1 MDIEARVK
9 ELETKITEAAAA
21 YEAGAPIVADAVYD
35 AWVDELRDLQS
46 ISEVVTMVGAPPVS
60 EWAKVKHKYPMGS
73 LDKVNLPEEMTE
85 WAQGLGSP
93 PLFVTEKL
101 DGISLGARFKSGKLV
116 QAWTRGDG
124 KVGEDITSNVV
135 RIKGLPTGKFTGVIR
150 GELILKRSDFAAHFE
165 GYANPRNATAGTAK
179 RLDGSMSQHLT
190 LLAYEIVEGRK
201 SFTEEAQF
209 QELESYGF
217 LVPTYKVGDP
227 NTMWSEYQAGI
238 RDSLDYEIDG
248 LVVRIND
255 LSKQDSLG
263 QKNLRPRGA
272 IAFKFAPAAKET
284 TIEAIVWQTGGSGR
298 VTPVAQFQAVNL
310 IGANVVNASLYNI
323 GYIQTLGLGVGA
335 KVLVS
340 RAGDVIPRVV
350 ALVEAG
356 TSVEAAPSVCESCGG
371 SLLQEGEYIVCKA
384 VDSCPAQIRG
394 RILSWIQDIGV
405 LEWGETLIDKL
416 VTSGKV
422 VTVPDLYRLIPEEL
436 AALDRMGERSAAK
449 VWGTLNACKDFPLD
463 VILGALSIPGVGS
476 STIRAMMAAGLN
488 TMEKIQAATLQE
500 VVAVDGIGPV
510 KAKSIVDWL
519 KANETLLTDLNHYVR
534 EVAPVTGLFT
544 GKSFCFT
551 GEMSRKRSELEGL
564 VVERGG
570 EVKSGVTKT
579 LSYLVAADSTTS
591 KAVKAAKYGTTVI
604 TEEAFLKLAGDLVKE
619 EV

>member
-1 MDIEARVK
+1 MDVEARIK
-9 ELETKITEAAAA
+9 ELEVKIKEATVA
-21 YEAGAPIVADAVYD
+21 YEAGSPLVTDAVFD
-35 AWVDELRDLQS
+35 AWRDELQDLHG
-46 ISEVVTMVGAPPVS
+46 ISDVLATVGAPPVS
-60 EWAKVKHKYPMGS
+60 EWVKIKHKYPMGS
-73 LDKVNLPEEMTE
+73 LDKVNSPEEMTE
-85 WAQGLGSP
+85 WWVALETPQL
-93 PLFVTEKL
+93 LVTEKL
-101 DGISLGARFKSGKLV
+101 DGISLGARFKGGKLV

-124 KVGEDITSNVV
+124 KVGEDITANIARV
-135 RIKGLPTGKFTGVIR
+135 KGLPTGKFTGVIR
-150 GELILKRSDFAAHFE
+150 GELVLKKSDFLAHFQ

-190 LLAYEIVEGRK
+190 LLAYEILEGRK
-201 SFTEEAQF
+201 SSTEEAQF
-209 QELESYGF
+209 QELQSYGF

-227 NTMWSEYQAGI
+227 NAMWSEYQAGI

-248 LVVRIND
+248 LVVRVND
-255 LSKQDSLG
+255 LAKQDSLG

-310 IGANVVNASLYNI
+310 VGANVTNASLYNL

-356 TSVEAAPSVCESCGG
+356 PSVEPSPSMCSCGAV
-371 SLLQEGEYIVCKA
+371 LERDGEYVVCRA
-384 VDSCPAQIRG
+384 ADTCPAQVRG
-394 RILSWIQDIGV
+394 RILSWLQDIGV
-405 LEWGETLIDKL
+405 LEWGETLVDKL
-416 VTSGKV
+416 VTTGKV
-422 VTVPDLYRLIPEEL
+422 VTVPDLYRLTEEEI
-436 AALDRMGERSAAK
+436 ASLDRMGDKSASK
-449 VWGTLNACKDFPLD
+449 VWGTLNAHKELPLD

-476 STIRAMMAAGLN
+476 STIRAMMAAGFN
-488 TMEKIQAATLQE
+488 TMVKIREATFSE
-500 VVAVDGIGPV
+500 IVSVEGIGPV

-519 KANETLLTDLNHYVR
+519 QYNDSLLTDLNHYIR
-534 EVAPVTGLFT
+534 EAKPVTGLFT

-551 GEMSRKRSELEGL
+551 GEMSRKRAELEGF
-564 VVERGG
+564 VEERGG

-579 LSYLVAADSTTS
+579 LTYLVAADSTTS

-604 TEEAFLKLAGDLVKE
+604 TEESFLKLAGLE
-619 EV
+619 GGA